1 MSNEK
6 KPRQKRN
13 MVIMLVCV
21 GIVFG
26 GLYAFQKYKSLV
38 AGKIIAQMQNKT
50 EVISTYTASK
60 QLWTEKITA
69 IGTLVAIKG
78 ADLAPQVA
86 GNVMG
91 INFSS
96 GEDVKQGTLLIKQDT
111 TQQVAQ
117 LISLQAQEEFSR
129 QTLDRDL
136 KQYKV
141 NAVSKQQIDSDW
153 SNLKNLQG
161 QVQDQLAL
169 IGKMNIRAPFEGRL
183 GIRLVSVGQYLDVG
197 TSYVS
202 LQQLDALLVDFYIPQ
217 RFLGTVRP
225 EQAIEIGV
233 DTYPGEVVKGKVI
246 AINSQ
251 VDTNNGNAL
260 VRGRFQNPDKKLLPG
275 MFADVGIV
283 VSAPKEQITLPQ
295 TAISYNSYGITVFVL
310 KKTDRKDNGKD
321 VYLAEERFVE
331 TGTKRGDQI
340 VVIKGVKDKELVVSA
355 GQIKLRNGSAVTID
369 NSVLPKNDP
378 DPKPVEK

>member
-1 MSNEK
+1 MNNEK

-21 GIVFG
+21 GTVFG
-26 GLYAFQKYKSLV
+26 GLYAFQQYKSLV
-38 AGKIIAQMQNKT
+38 AGKIIAQMQDKT

-60 QLWTEKITA
+60 QLWTDRITA

-78 ADLAPQVA
+78 ADLEPQVA
-86 GNVMG
+86 GNVML

-117 LISLQAQEEFSR
+117 LISLQAQEVFAR

-153 SNLKNLQG
+153 SNLNNLQG

-169 IGKMNIRAPFEGRL
+169 IAKMNIRAPFKGRL

-202 LQQLDALLVDFYIPQ
+202 LQQLDDLFVDFYVPQ

-225 EQAIEIGV
+225 EQAVEISV
-233 DTYPGEVVKGKVI
+233 DTFPGEVVKGKVI

-251 VDTNNGNAL
+251 VDINNGNAL
-260 VRGRFQNPDKKLLPG
+260 VRGRFLNPDKKLLPG
-275 MFADVGIV
+275 MFADVSIV
-283 VSAPKEQITLPQ
+283 VSAPKEQVTLPQ
-295 TAISYNSYGITVFVL
+295 TAISYNSYGVTVYVL
-310 KKTDRKDNGKD
+310 TKTGKKDKGKD
-321 VYLAEERFVE
+321 VYLTEERFVE

-369 NSVLPKNDP
+369 NSVLPTNDP

>member
-1 MSNEK
+1 
-6 KPRQKRN
+6 